1 MQHFK
6 FLHAAK
12 KSLVTVEKT
21 INLFLFANHQHLKM
35 TKSIS
40 ISFIV
45 RIILLIALTASFVQ
59 FEAFYEQKDS
69 IRNIAYGLNTFLTA
83 SVLISIGHFIL
94 VKLYNSRNEHQVV
107 RGNFVLGITRVA
119 TVGNVFFIIVSVMI
133 AVGINPKDFITSMTI
148 VAMAIAVIFREY
160 ITNMISGLII
170 MFSDQFSVGDRIK
183 IGEYQGKIVDITLAN
198 LVVRDEDDDAV
209 MIPNNLVFTA
219 TLVNKTSQKSNKI
232 VVKFELPV
240 DHAVAVEELEQ
251 YFKPLFQDN
260 SNLDHGQGF
269 SVKIADLAKDY
280 VKYKVEVST
289 ISSSNRI
296 HQQVQSKILNEVLQF
311 KGRLS

>member
-1 MQHFK
+1 
-6 FLHAAK
+6 
-12 KSLVTVEKT
+12 
-21 INLFLFANHQHLKM
+21 LFLFANHQRLKM
-35 TKSIS
+35 TKAIS

-45 RIILLIALTASFVQ
+45 RIMLLIALTASFVQ
-59 FEAFYEQKDS
+59 FEAFYKQREA
-69 IRNIAYGLNTFLTA
+69 IRNMAYGLNTFLTA

-119 TVGNVFFIIVSVMI
+119 TVGNVFFIIVSLMI

-240 DHAVAVEELEQ
+240 DRAVAVEVLEE
-251 YFKPLFQDN
+251 YFKPLFQQN

-269 SVKIADLAKDY
+269 TVKIADLAKDY

-311 KGRLS
+311 KGMVS

>member
-1 MQHFK
+1 M
-6 FLHAAK
+6 
-12 KSLVTVEKT
+12 S
-21 INLFLFANHQHLKM
+21 
-35 TKSIS
+35 KSIS
-40 ISFIV
+40 ISFFI
-45 RIILLIALTASFVQ
+45 RTILLVALTASFVQ
-59 FEAFYEQKDS
+59 FESFYKQREI

-94 VKLYNSRNEHQVV
+94 VKLYNSRNEQQIV

-119 TVGNVFFIIVSVMI
+119 TVGNVFFIIVSLMI

-232 VVKFELPV
+232 VVKFELPI
-240 DHAVAVEELEQ
+240 DIAVAVEELEG
-251 YFKPLFQDN
+251 YLTPLFQQN
-260 SNLDHGQGF
+260 PNLDHSQGF
-269 SVKIADLAKDY
+269 IIKVADLTKDY
-280 VKYKVEVST
+280 IKYKVEVSA
-289 ISSSNRI
+289 ISSSNKI
-296 HQQVQSKILNEVLQF
+296 HQQVQSRILNEILQF
-311 KGRLS
+311 QRGKG

>member
-1 MQHFK
+1 
-6 FLHAAK
+6 
-12 KSLVTVEKT
+12 
-21 INLFLFANHQHLKM
+21 M

-40 ISFIV
+40 FII
-45 RIILLIALTASFVQ
+45 RIILLVALTASFVQ
-59 FEAFYEQKDS
+59 FESFYKQREV
-69 IRNIAYGLNTFLTA
+69 ILNLAYGLNTFLTA

-119 TVGNVFFIIVSVMI
+119 TVGNVFFIIVSLMI

-232 VVKFELPV
+232 VVKFELPM
-240 DHAVAVEELEQ
+240 DRAVPVEVLEE
-251 YFKPLFQDN
+251 YFNPLFQHN

-269 SVKIADLAKDY
+269 TVKIADLAKDY

-311 KGRLS
+311 KGTVS